1 MIKRRGETIST
12 FVLNL
17 QYWNWTVWP
26 ENGRRSASTNTTP
39 TSDSHTGVTVQ
50 CSPHIHAGSTITLRQ
65 GYNQTHTSIS
75 EQLHSGVTLHIYPT
89 TQHDMLITSSWEECS
104 LPAVGRM
111 LHSRME
117 WQTNTT
123 CGMEWETN
131 TIGWDG
137 NWDQVCLCSPKD
149 IIRYTLHNN
158 DGVNMGSRHIVH
170 G

>member
-1 MIKRRGETIST
+1 MRLWIVDLLQFDKEKKETIST

-50 CSPHIHAGSTITLRQ
+50 SFPHIHTGSTITLRQ

-89 TQHDMLITSSWEECS
+89 TQPDMLITSSWEECYIAEWNGK
-104 LPAVGRM
+104 PI
-111 LHSRME
+111 LHVE
-117 WQTNTT
+117 WN
-123 CGMEWETN
+123 GK
-131 TIGWDG
+131 
-137 NWDQVCLCSPKD
+137 P
-149 IIRYTLHNN
+149 TL
-158 DGVNMGSRHIVH
+158 
-170 G
+170 